1 MVDAGLIEYIEFPQ
15 ALVGKYQ
22 CFTEADL
29 GRLRSIG
36 CDHAFVDVATGV
48 ARYAAAL
55 AASAPP
61 DPLRGGTA
69 RRRTAALNSEG
80 RASATTAHRRP
91 TGRRSNR
98 LPEVIMFKQI
108 LAALAALVFAAAAH
122 AAVDA
127 NTASQAELEAIRGIG
142 PTLSTVIGS
151 ERNKTV
157 FQDWSDLVG
166 RVKGLGERNAAKFSE
181 RGLTVDGKP
190 YAATTS
196 TSATSATKT
205 KPAASKPAPRG
216 VHNAPAG
223 EAGGSASPR

>member
-1 MVDAGLIEYIEFPQ
+1 M
-15 ALVGKYQ
+15 
-22 CFTEADL
+22 
-29 GRLRSIG
+29 
-36 CDHAFVDVATGV
+36 
-48 ARYAAAL
+48 
-55 AASAPP
+55 
-61 DPLRGGTA
+61 
-69 RRRTAALNSEG
+69 
-80 RASATTAHRRP
+80 
-91 TGRRSNR
+91 
-98 LPEVIMFKQI
+98 
-108 LAALAALVFAAAAH
+108 FAAAA
-122 AAVDA
+122 
-127 NTASQAELEAIRGIG
+127 TRRSTPTRRRQAELEAIRGIG

-151 ERNKTV
+151 ERNKGV
-157 FQDWSDLVG
+157 FKDWNDLVG